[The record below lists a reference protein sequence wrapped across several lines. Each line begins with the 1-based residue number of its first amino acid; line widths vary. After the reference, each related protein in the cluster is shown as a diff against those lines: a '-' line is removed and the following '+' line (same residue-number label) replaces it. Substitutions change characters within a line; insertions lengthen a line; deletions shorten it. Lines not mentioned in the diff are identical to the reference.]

1 MWLDVIRC
9 VYIYIYICILYIS
22 CIYIYICIEMCI
34 IYIHIHTYMCVYMC
48 LYIMCVHT
56 HVCNKCM
63 YIFCKCVEYTC
74 TFMREFNSETG
85 YHQWW
90 VRGQWLVHVTY
101 TEWTAVVG
109 HGSTVLGVFTNLFH
123 EIPIIPMIFPALTT
137 VNHRMVVPQ
146 SSSKSWM
153 TMT

>member
-1 MWLDVIRC
+1 MWLDV
-9 VYIYIYICILYIS
+9 YIYVYVY
-22 CIYIYICIEMCI
+22 YIYHIYRDVYYIYTYTHVHVCIHVS
-34 IYIHIHTYMCVYMC
+34 IHHVC
-48 LYIMCVHT
+48 T

-85 YHQWW
+85 CHQWW
-90 VRGQWLVHVTY
+90 VRGQWLVHAYRTNVTY
-101 TEWTAVVG
+101 TEWTAVVS

-123 EIPIIPMIFPALTT
+123 EIPIIPMIFPALTI